1 MNRKGKK
8 SSTALMRKRFSRPT
22 VQAEKRA
29 MKDLNRRLVGPWVA
43 DEETILLQMQGKF
56 DRIRW

>member
-1 MNRKGKK
+1 
-8 SSTALMRKRFSRPT
+8 MRKRFSRPT

-43 DEETILLQMQGKF
+43 DEETILLQMQDKF